1 MRNFTLFIL
10 AVFLSSPAWCQRLCG
25 TEIAVQEQIK
35 ENPSLQV
42 LRDKVDARNRSKISA
57 IKLNRATAKTTN
69 VYNTVT
75 IPVVVHI
82 VLTDPTIVTD
92 AQVQSQIDVLNK
104 DYAAINTDTSIL
116 PAVWKSLVGN
126 AQIQFCLAQR
136 TPAGEVTNGIDRV
149 KTTVATFSSA
159 TAAKA
164 VKFASSGGANQWD
177 GDKYLNIW
185 VTHLEKSY
193 LGIATF
199 PNLYADNQQGVVIE
213 YSGFGTT
220 GSAAYPY
227 NKGRTATH
235 EIGHYFNLRHI
246 WGDEDACAADD
257 GIDDTPKQ
265 AKSTYGCPAWPQV
278 DMCSSSSPGYMFEN
292 YMDYSDDACLV
303 LFTTEQVDVIRATLT
318 DDRSSLLSSD
328 GCTPLNLKTLD
339 AEVENVITPLDQQCD
354 ASITPSVVLKNMGL
368 TTLTKANINY
378 QTDAGTVYTTS
389 WTGSLAALKTD
400 TVSLTTS
407 TVDVGEHIL
416 KAWTVL
422 PNGGTD
428 DDATNDTA
436 WTALSYYNNI
446 TFPLKEGF
454 ESTTFPP
461 AGWEIYN
468 PDGGYT
474 WQRTSVSRGDS
485 SYYAIEMRNYVYD
498 ATGETDDIRT
508 PTIDPGG
515 VDSVFLFFDV
525 AAATYNNVNGADS
538 SENAWDKLLVM
549 TTSDCSLTYDT
560 LYSKSAKSLVTIT
573 NPVTSE
579 FTPTAAQWRR
589 DSVNLTPIIKQGQF
603 RVVFRNV
610 GNNQN
615 NIYLDNVNIITRSTL
630 PYLKEKGITVGPV
643 PTSGLLYVTF
653 LEVPDNLDFIGIY
666 NTSGQLIAKQRG
678 SNIDGSNRFTFDL
691 VNEPNGVYFVKLIYR
706 NTKAKTYKI
715 IKVN

>member
-10 AVFLSSPAWCQRLCG
+10 TVFLSLPAWGQRQCG

-42 LRDKVDARNRSKISA
+42 LRDKIEARNRSKITA
-57 IKLNRATAKTTN
+57 IKSTRAEAKTTAT
-69 VYNTVT
+69 YNTVT

-82 VLTDPTIVTD
+82 VLQNPAVVTD
-92 AQVQSQIDVLNK
+92 AQVQSQIDVLNR
-104 DYAAINTDTSIL
+104 DYAALNTDTSIL
-116 PAVWKSLVGN
+116 PSVWKALIGD
-126 AQIQFCLAQR
+126 AKIQFCLAQR
-136 TPAGEVTNGIDRV
+136 TPGGEVTSGIDRV
-149 KTTVATFSSA
+149 TTTKSSFSIT

-164 VKFASSGGANQWD
+164 VKFASTSGADQWD

-185 VTHLEKSY
+185 VCHLESGY
-193 LGIATF
+193 LGVATF
-199 PNLYADNQQGVVIE
+199 PGLYADNQQGVVID
-213 YSGFGTT
+213 YTGFGTT
-220 GSAAYPY
+220 GTAASPY

-265 AKSTYGCPAWPQV
+265 AKATYGCPAWPQV
-278 DMCSSSSPGYMFEN
+278 DQCATASPGYMFEN

-318 DDRSSLLSSD
+318 DDRASLLTSD

-339 AEVENVITPLDQQCD
+339 AEVESVITPYNQQCD
-354 ASITPSVVLKNMGL
+354 AGITPSVILKNFGL
-368 TTLTKANINY
+368 TTLTKVNINY
-378 QTDAGTVYTTS
+378 QVDDGTVYTTA
-389 WTGSLAALKTD
+389 WTGSLAALKSD
-400 TVSLTTS
+400 TVSLSTS
-407 TVDVGEHIL
+407 TLNVGDHTL
-416 KAWTVL
+416 KAFTTL
-422 PNGGTD
+422 PNGAAD

-436 WTALSYYNNI
+436 WSYTSFYNNI

-454 ESTTFPP
+454 ESATFPP
-461 AGWEIYN
+461 AGWEISN
-468 PDGGYT
+468 PDGSYT
-474 WQRTSVSRGDS
+474 WERTAVTRGDS
-485 SYYAIEMRNYVYD
+485 SYYAIEMRNLTYNVN
-498 ATGETDDIRT
+498 GETDDIRT

-525 AAATYNNVNGADS
+525 AAATYSDVNGSTNELWDS
-538 SENAWDKLLVM
+538 LLVL
-549 TTSDCSLTYDT
+549 TTSDCSQTYDT
-560 LYSKSAKSLVTIT
+560 LYNKWGKTLVTT
-573 NPVTSE
+573 TTPVTSE
-579 FTPTAAQWRR
+579 FVPTAAQWRR
-589 DSVNLTPIIKQGQF
+589 DSVNLTPIIKKGQF

-610 GNNQN
+610 SNAEN
-615 NIYLDNVNIITRSTL
+615 NIYLDNINIITRSTNA
-630 PYLKEKGITVGPV
+630 YLKEKGVTVGPV
-643 PTSGLLYVTF
+643 PTSGQVYVTF
-653 LEVPDNLDFIGIY
+653 LEVPDNLDFIGVY

-678 SNIDGSNRFTFDL
+678 TNIDGSNRFTFDL